1 MALSPSTRIRNGQ
14 RNKAVSSLSP
24 PPLTLSHVEIQNKE
38 THSLHIPYSCSTRN
52 TDKEKKANK
61 DLQDY
66 TLQQYIQP
74 FYELQDNQGSL
85 THNNG

>member
-1 MALSPSTRIRNGQ
+1 MWKFRIR
-14 RNKAVSSLSP
+14 K
-24 PPLTLSHVEIQNKE
+24 
-38 THSLHIPYSCSTRN
+38 HILCIFLISCSTRN